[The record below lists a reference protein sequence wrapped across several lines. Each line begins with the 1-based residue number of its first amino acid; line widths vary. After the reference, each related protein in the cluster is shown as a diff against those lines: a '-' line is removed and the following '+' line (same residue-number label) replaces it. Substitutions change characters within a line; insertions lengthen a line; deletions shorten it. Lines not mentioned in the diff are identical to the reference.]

1 MLHVRFLINTNAN
14 FSSLTY
20 SIGDGSS
27 NVEVEGTAEGPV
39 GHLSQQLSVDAS
51 QNVSKIAVFVRSL
64 SSEA

>member
-1 MLHVRFLINTNAN
+1 MLHVRFQINTNTN
-14 FSSLTY
+14 FSALTH

-27 NVEVEGTAEGPV
+27 NVEVEGTA
-39 GHLSQQLSVDAS
+39 SVDAS